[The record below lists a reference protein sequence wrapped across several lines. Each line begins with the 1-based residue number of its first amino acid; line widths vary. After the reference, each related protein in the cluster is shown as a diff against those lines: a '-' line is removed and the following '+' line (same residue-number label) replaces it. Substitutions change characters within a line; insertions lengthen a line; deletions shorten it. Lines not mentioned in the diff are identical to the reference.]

1 MSNLIRFEFR
11 NMIKQKV
18 FLVCLLINVG
28 FSAIGVLLSSL
39 ATKVTNTNEVVDSN
53 VFIKSLFSGGQAM
66 MVFGIFI
73 ALFYCLDI
81 SDGTM
86 KNIISRGFS
95 RVNVYISKLIC
106 SIAGVF
112 IMILASAFVTVILCL
127 VKNIDVVAID
137 VDTISYILS
146 HSIFLIAYSTIFVF
160 FAAAIFKA
168 SGAVVANIFI
178 PVMAPLVLNLGDMLL
193 KGKFAFKLSDI
204 WLDNAATKSN
214 QYLIIVSLIYFIVF
228 FIGGIIASK
237 DKDI

>member
-1 MSNLIRFEFR
+1 MGNLIRFEFR

-39 ATKVTNTNEVVDSN
+39 ATKVTNTKEVVDSN

-112 IMILASAFVTVILCL
+112 IMILASAFVTIILCL

-137 VDTISYILS
+137 ADTISYILS

-160 FAAAIFKA
+160 FAALIFKT

-178 PVMAPLVLNLGDMLL
+178 PIMLPLVLNLGDMLL
-193 KGKFAFKLSDI
+193 KGKFTFKLSDI